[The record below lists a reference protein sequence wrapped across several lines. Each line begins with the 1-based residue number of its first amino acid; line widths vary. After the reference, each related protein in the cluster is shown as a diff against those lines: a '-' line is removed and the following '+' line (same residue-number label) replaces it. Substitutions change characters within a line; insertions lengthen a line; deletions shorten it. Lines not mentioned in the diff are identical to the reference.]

1 MSYLVKSSQ
10 SSGEVKNYVITA
22 SAVFVAV
29 RYIVR
34 TVCSHIRMA
43 ATERALFIWWRYAF
57 KRSFNL
63 SNR

>member
-29 RYIVR
+29 RDIER
-34 TVCSHIRMA
+34 TDRSQILVQ
-43 ATERALFIWWRYAF
+43 FIN
-57 KRSFNL
+57 SG
-63 SNR
+63 